1 MKTLYFDRQTLKGSF
16 ARVGNA
22 DIAIEV
28 DDDCCNVKKIINKY
42 EKDIH
47 KVNEDGQPLYLQN
60 VYEII
65 TKENVVGYEQ
75 TTEVTDTPCIET
87 VWKTNKQGFKLY
99 RQNIYNKD
107 GSVSKKFRE
116 VTNHMHVF
124 SYKKESYFEITDIVI
139 GEDEEGNSVY
149 EQIEYVYEVPDKYE
163 YNKPIY
169 VDVHIKD
176 EDGNKLYLKP
186 VVEIVQEEIVSDVI
200 ETTAEI
206 QVFSYKEEEITRT
219 VSVVT
224 AECNH
229 VCDEHCNDECKH
241 ICDEYCE
248 PIFEDKEISE
258 IVQVP
263 DKYEANT
270 PVMIPIYKEVEVD
283 ILSRVEEF
291 TIIEL
296 LEFIYQRELLDKK
309 YNYILADMFINED
322 DIDFEYEEHS
332 ANTGAFVCSL
342 LPKGKVQL
350 KELELETK
358 AKTFEIILS
367 EIPTGIDVY
376 VNDVKFVNNK
386 AILPS
391 NADSCVIRF
400 ENTTDKPL
408 DIKSYC
414 IAY

>member
-1 MKTLYFDRQTLKGSF
+1 MRTLYFDRQTLKGSF
-16 ARVGNA
+16 FRASNA

-28 DDDCCNVKKIINKY
+28 DDDCCNIKKTINEY

-47 KVNEDGQPLYLQN
+47 KVNEDGQPLYFQN
-60 VYEII
+60 MYETI
-65 TKENVVGYEQ
+65 TKENIVGYEQ
-75 TTEVTDTPCIET
+75 TTEVTDTPCVET

-116 VTNHMHVF
+116 VTDHMQVF
-124 SYKKESYFEITDIVI
+124 SYKEEPHCIVTDTVI
-139 GEDEEGNSVY
+139 GEDEEGNNIY
-149 EQIEYVYEVPDKYE
+149 EQIECIYKVPDKYE
-163 YNKPIY
+163 YNEPIY
-169 VDVHIKD
+169 IDIHIKD

-186 VVEIVQEEIVSDVI
+186 IKETWEETIISEMI

-206 QVFSYKEEEITRT
+206 QVFSYKEEEVTKT
-219 VSVVT
+219 VSVIV

-229 VCDEHCNDECKH
+229 VCDEYCNDKCTH
-241 ICDEYCE
+241 TCDEYCE
-248 PIFEDKEISE
+248 PIFEDKEITE
-258 IVQVP
+258 MIQVP
-263 DKYEANT
+263 DEYEENI
-270 PVMIPIYKEVEVD
+270 PVMIPLYKEVEVD

-309 YNYILADMFINED
+309 YNHILADMFINED
-322 DIDFEYEEHS
+322 DVDFEYEEHS

-342 LPKGKVQL
+342 LPKGKAQL

-358 AKTFEIILS
+358 AKTFEIIMS

-376 VNDVKFVNNK
+376 VNDVKFINNK
-386 AILPS
+386 AMLPS
-391 NADSCVIRF
+391 NVDSCVIRF

>member
-1 MKTLYFDRQTLKGSF
+1 MRILYFDRQTLRGSF
-16 ARVGNA
+16 FRTSNA

-28 DDDCCNVKKIINKY
+28 DDDCCNIKKIINEY

-47 KVNEDGQPLYLQN
+47 KVNGDGQPLYLQN
-60 VYEII
+60 VYKTI
-65 TKENVVGYEQ
+65 TKESIVGYEK

-87 VWKTNKQGFKLY
+87 IWKTNKQGFKLY
-99 RQNIYNKD
+99 HQKMYNKD
-107 GSVSKKFRE
+107 SSVSSKYRE
-116 VTNHMHVF
+116 VTNHMNVF
-124 SYKKESYFEITDIVI
+124 SYKKESYFETTDVVI
-139 GEDEEGNSVY
+139 GEDEEGNSIY
-149 EQIEYVYEVPDKYE
+149 EQIEYTYEVPDKYE
-163 YNKPIY
+163 YNEPIY
-169 VDVHIKD
+169 IDAHITNEEGD
-176 EDGNKLYLKP
+176 KLYLKP
-186 VVEIVQEEIVSDVI
+186 IVETWEEKVVSEVI
-200 ETTAEI
+200 ETTSEI
-206 QVFSYKEEEITRT
+206 QVFSYKEEEVTKT
-219 VSVVT
+219 VSVVVS
-224 AECNH
+224 ECKH
-229 VCDEHCNDECKH
+229 VCDEHCNDKCTH
-241 ICDEYCE
+241 TCDEYCE
-248 PIFEDKEISE
+248 PIFEDKEITE
-258 IVQVP
+258 IIQVP
-263 DKYEANT
+263 DEYEENV
-270 PVMIPIYKEVEVD
+270 PVMIPLYKEVEVD

-309 YNYILADMFINED
+309 YNHILADMFINED

-358 AKTFEIILS
+358 AKTFEIIMS

-391 NADSCVIRF
+391 NVDSCVIRF

>member
-1 MKTLYFDRQTLKGSF
+1 MRILYFDRQTLRGSF
-16 ARVGNA
+16 FRTSNA

-28 DDDCCNVKKIINKY
+28 DDDCCNVKKIINEY

-60 VYEII
+60 VYETI
-65 TKENVVGYEQ
+65 TKENIVGYER

-99 RQNIYNKD
+99 RQKIYNKD

-116 VTNHMHVF
+116 VTDHMHVF
-124 SYKKESYFEITDIVI
+124 SYKKESYFETTDIVI
-139 GEDEEGNSVY
+139 GEDEEGNSIY
-149 EQIEYVYEVPDKYE
+149 EQIEHTYEVPDEYE
-163 YNKPIY
+163 YNEPIY
-169 VDVHIKD
+169 IDVHVKD
-176 EDGNKLYLKP
+176 EEGNKLYLKP
-186 VVEIVQEEIVSDVI
+186 VVETWQEEIVSDVV

-206 QVFSYKEEEITRT
+206 QIFSYKEEEAIKT
-219 VSVVT
+219 VSVVVS
-224 AECNH
+224 ECNH
-229 VCDEHCNDECKH
+229 VCDKHCNDECTH
-241 ICDEYCE
+241 TCDEYCE
-248 PIFEDKEISE
+248 PIFEDKEIIE

-263 DKYEANT
+263 DQYEENI
-270 PVMIPIYKEVEVD
+270 PVMIPMYKEVEVD

-332 ANTGAFVCSL
+332 ANTGAFICSL
-342 LPKGKVQL
+342 LPNGKVQL

-358 AKTFEIILS
+358 ARTFEIIMS
-367 EIPTGIDVY
+367 EIPDGIDVY
-376 VNDVKFVNNK
+376 INDVKFVNNK
-386 AILPS
+386 AMLPS
-391 NADSCVIRF
+391 SVNSCVVRF
-400 ENTTDKPL
+400 ENTTNKPL

>member
-1 MKTLYFDRQTLKGSF
+1 MQTLYFNRQTLKGSF
-16 ARVGNA
+16 FRTSNA

-28 DDDCCNVKKIINKY
+28 DNDCCNIKKTINEY

-47 KVNEDGQPLYLQN
+47 KVNEDGQPLYFQN
-60 VYEII
+60 VYE
-65 TKENVVGYEQ
+65 TVVKENIVGHEQ

-87 VWKTNKQGFKLY
+87 VWKTNKQGLKLY
-99 RQNIYNKD
+99 RQKMYNKD
-107 GSVSKKFRE
+107 GTISKKYRE

-124 SYKKESYFEITDIVI
+124 SYKKESYFETTDIVI
-139 GEDEEGNSVY
+139 GEDEEGNTIY
-149 EQIEYVYEVPDKYE
+149 EQIEHTYEVPNEYE
-163 YNKPIY
+163 YNEPIY
-169 VDVHIKD
+169 IDIHVKD
-176 EDGNKLYLKP
+176 KDGNKLYLKP
-186 VVEIVQEEIVSDVI
+186 IVETWEEKVVSEII
-200 ETTAEI
+200 ETTAEM
-206 QVFSYKEEEITRT
+206 QVFSHKDEEVIRMIP
-219 VSVVT
+219 VVT
-224 AECNH
+224 TECNH
-229 VCDEHCNDECKH
+229 TCDELCDDQCKH
-241 ICDEYCE
+241 TCGEDCKPLLKYKEVVEVIQIPDEY
-248 PIFEDKEISE
+248 EDNI
-258 IVQVP
+258 
-263 DKYEANT
+263 
-270 PVMIPIYKEVEVD
+270 PVMIPVYKEVEVD
-283 ILSRVEEF
+283 MLSRVEEF

-296 LEFIYQRELLDKK
+296 LEFMYQRELLDKK

-322 DIDFEYEEHS
+322 DVDFEYEEHS

-358 AKTFEIILS
+358 AKTFEIIMS

-386 AILPS
+386 AMLSS
-391 NADSCVIRF
+391 NVDSCVIRF